1 MIPSLPSLLVIHYGF
16 GLYLGV
22 FFFLCTYFYFQLE
35 RMRKSY
41 ECTSNPTLDN
51 SQTQNKIKPSWEGGR
66 GLVLIFQ
73 RRLSSRK
80 TRGGTRESQ
89 NRSHEAGSSRDG
101 WKRQSSNKLEYEFI
115 VKKETLHVFHFI
127 LLFNSSTLLLE
138 YNKNISEKILMSIIH
153 HMFVKEK
160 KKPHHFK

>member
-1 MIPSLPSLLVIHYGF
+1 MLVSVNNPRVTCFCVVIQCKYGIELFNYLKRGSDMIPSLPSLLVIHYGF

-80 TRGGTRESQ
+80 TRVGTRESQ

-101 WKRQSSNKLEYEFI
+101 WKRQSSNKLEYEFVI
-115 VKKETLHVFHFI
+115 KKETLH
-127 LLFNSSTLLLE
+127 
-138 YNKNISEKILMSIIH
+138 
-153 HMFVKEK
+153 
-160 KKPHHFK
+160 